1 MSSGQSPI
9 PCGIDAIA
17 ARFGIFRCFE
27 AADAV
32 QQALRLGGVA
42 GVRIELSMPQWGG
55 VGTLGSIYADEGR
68 FAGRTI
74 ATNGRHVG
82 IEVNNSVFDN
92 NFPSGVPRTE
102 WLEKMQTQFGSVAEA
117 IAQGLIIANETRF

>member
-1 MSSGQSPI
+1 
-9 PCGIDAIA
+9 
-17 ARFGIFRCFE
+17 
-27 AADAV
+27 
-32 QQALRLGGVA
+32 
-42 GVRIELSMPQWGG
+42 MPQWGG